1 MLLEV
6 RVQNHDLVDFFV
18 SVCFNYF
25 YRMQIRKGNLA
36 QLRQELIQLG
46 QVPRDDLA
54 VFLSDH
60 PLVRGTVYTLRR
72 KCSKPSCRCAQG
84 ERHASVVL
92 TANIKGKTRL
102 WTIAQDRV
110 EELRERTEA
119 HRQFRKARAAFLKQ
133 CAQRQSAMLRLI
145 DAIGKGRTRQP

>member
-1 MLLEV
+1 
-6 RVQNHDLVDFFV
+6 
-18 SVCFNYF
+18 
-25 YRMQIRKGNLA
+25 MQIKQNSPA
-36 QLRQELIQLG
+36 QLRQELIQLC
-46 QVPRDDLA
+46 QVPREDLG

-84 ERHASVVL
+84 ERHASIVL
-92 TANIKGKTRL
+92 TANIKGRTRL
-102 WTIAQDRV
+102 WTIEQDRV

-133 CAQRQSAMLRLI
+133 WARRQAAILRLI
-145 DAIGKGRTRQP
+145 DAIGKARTQQP

>member
-1 MLLEV
+1 M
-6 RVQNHDLVDFFV
+6 QNKQN
-18 SVCFNYF
+18 SP
-25 YRMQIRKGNLA
+25 A
-36 QLRQELIQLG
+36 QLRQELIQLC
-46 QVPRDDLA
+46 QAPREDLG

-84 ERHASVVL
+84 ERHASIVL
-92 TANIKGKTRL
+92 TANIKGRTRL
-102 WTIAQDRV
+102 WTIGEDRV

-133 CAQRQSAMLRLI
+133 WARRQAAILRLI
-145 DAIGKGRTRQP
+145 DAIGKARTRQP

>member
-1 MLLEV
+1 
-6 RVQNHDLVDFFV
+6 
-18 SVCFNYF
+18 
-25 YRMQIRKGNLA
+25 MQTRPNDLA
-36 QLRQELIQLG
+36 QLRQKLIHSC
-46 QVPRDDLA
+46 QVSRDDLA

-92 TANIKGKTRL
+92 TANIKGRTQL
-102 WTIAQDRV
+102 WTITQDRV

-119 HRQFRKARAAFLKQ
+119 YRQFRKARATFLKRS
-133 CAQRQSAMLRLI
+133 AQRQAATLRLI
-145 DAIGKGRTRQP
+145 DAIGKARTRQP

>member
-1 MLLEV
+1 M
-6 RVQNHDLVDFFV
+6 QNKEN
-18 SVCFNYF
+18 S
-25 YRMQIRKGNLA
+25 LA
-36 QLRQELIQLG
+36 QLRQNLIQLC
-46 QVPRDDLA
+46 QVPRDDLG

-92 TANIKGKTRL
+92 TANIKGRTQL

-110 EELRERTEA
+110 KELRERTEA
-119 HRQFRKARAAFLKQ
+119 YRQFRKARSAFLKQ
-133 CAQRQSAMLRLI
+133 WVQRQAAILRLI
-145 DAIGKGRTRQP
+145 DAVGKARTKQP

>member
-1 MLLEV
+1 M
-6 RVQNHDLVDFFV
+6 QNKEN
-18 SVCFNYF
+18 S
-25 YRMQIRKGNLA
+25 LA
-36 QLRQELIQLG
+36 QLRQNLIQLC
-46 QVPRDDLA
+46 QVPRDDLG

-92 TANIKGKTRL
+92 TANIKGRTQL

-110 EELRERTEA
+110 KELRERTEA
-119 HRQFRKARAAFLKQ
+119 YRQFRKARSAFLKQ
-133 CAQRQSAMLRLI
+133 WVQRQAAILRLI
-145 DAIGKGRTRQP
+145 DAIGKARTKQP